1 MRLPAAFM
9 IFSAFVIAA
18 HAEEISSEQ
27 KISVTIS
34 PFHLL
39 CPELHLTGER
49 RLSEKAS
56 AAVMLGAGQVTDEGK
71 RYAIGEVG
79 GQVRYYLLG
88 SFTHGMMLGVDVG
101 YVDVDGEMEN
111 PMEYLVGWRAGGVVG
126 YKIAMKAGLTLEA
139 QIGPVYVWGKGGSS
153 ELQTYEGFRVG
164 WSF

>member
-1 MRLPAAFM
+1 M
-9 IFSAFVIAA
+9 
-18 HAEEISSEQ
+18 
-27 KISVTIS
+27 
-34 PFHLL
+34 
-39 CPELHLTGER
+39 
-49 RLSEKAS
+49 
-56 AAVMLGAGQVTDEGK
+56 MLGA
-71 RYAIGEVG
+71 
-79 GQVRYYLLG
+79 
-88 SFTHGMMLGVDVG
+88 DVG